1 MLPFRLC
8 RQHVHPKHVSKV
20 IYVRQIKTGYQAVDT
35 LADKAT
41 FGKIDSVIQ
50 WYEDKFG
57 LSEVRRAQEEAI
69 KARQRCMDLQK
80 KRIENVK
87 EYLEIQKEMESV
99 VKEIMQT
106 ERGTDRYVQ
115 LAIQENEIIK
125 RKNEVKPL
133 LEMMEE
139 EEKLAFDYYNSKV
152 SESHEKERLR
162 TENFKLYYLCWS
174 IAAVGLGLLA
184 NFIYNR
190 HKNKEFRDIVLSATG
205 SADDYKKMT
214 NDLIKMVQDQQ
225 KEIRGFFN
233 EVRGASNDSKSFKDL
248 QATAHV
254 QSSENISDV
263 LKGIKSNHELLI
275 KELGDLKKVTGINKA
290 KTNADNVVYVGPEV
304 KDLLSETESNI
315 QWTVK
320 IGSLAS
326 VTVLYGALALTIPLI
341 MKLFKGE

>member
-8 RQHVHPKHVSKV
+8 QQHVHPNYLSKL
-20 IYVRQIKTGYQAVDT
+20 IFVRQIKTGYQAVDT

-214 NDLIKMVQDQQ
+214 TDLIKIVQDQQ
-225 KEIRGFFN
+225 KEVRGFFN
-233 EVRGASNDSKSFKDL
+233 EVRGAPVDSKSL
-248 QATAHV
+248 QATAHI
-254 QSSENISDV
+254 QNSQNISDV

-275 KELGDLKKVTGINKA
+275 KELGDVKKVMGVHKA
-290 KTNADNVVYVGPEV
+290 QTNADNVVYVGPEV

-326 VTVLYGALALTIPLI
+326 VTFLYGALALTIPLI
-341 MKLFKGE
+341 MKLFKGD